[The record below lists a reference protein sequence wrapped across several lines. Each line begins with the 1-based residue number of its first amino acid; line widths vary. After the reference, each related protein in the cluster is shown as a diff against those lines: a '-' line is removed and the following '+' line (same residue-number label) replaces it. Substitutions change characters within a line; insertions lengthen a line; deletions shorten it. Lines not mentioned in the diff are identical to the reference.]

1 MVKRYASDIDNTCS
15 YNLAVLRR
23 ILSHQLW
30 SVTADGAF
38 IESVCLIKPRQAPAK
53 LDSFVRSVFG
63 LEGGS
68 VMTSWTAFKPPFTNC
83 ACNDMVLI
91 RSIDGTNYIAG
102 QILSLFAI
110 DSIGTFCLVNMFEF
124 AGQDADFHSHWR
136 NANQHMIINVSS
148 LLASTVW
155 TKLRDARFRLLTP
168 LHFKGAK
175 AVAT

>member
-1 MVKRYASDIDNTCS
+1 
-15 YNLAVLRR
+15 
-23 ILSHQLW
+23 
-30 SVTADGAF
+30 
-38 IESVCLIKPRQAPAK
+38 
-53 LDSFVRSVFG
+53 
-63 LEGGS
+63 
-68 VMTSWTAFKPPFTNC
+68 MTSCTAFKPPFTNC

-91 RSIDGTNYIAG
+91 RSVDGTNYIAG

-168 LHFKGAK
+168 LQFRGAK
-175 AVAT
+175 AVATWTHGWYRRNCPENKKYVSKKIIMNMLLFALFVNEWVGILFYFKYDIYCSTYIGTV